1 MAGMLR
7 RRAGL
12 IAVAIALLVLCLDQ
26 ASKAWARGQLAPG
39 HEVTV
44 IPGWL
49 WFRLAGNTG
58 ATLGLGTGHNE
69 LFAALALIIVV
80 AIAVLAVRGN
90 VGGVPGLVA
99 LGAVAGGAIGNLVD
113 RVRLGSVT
121 DFIEIHYWPTDF
133 NLADAA
139 IRLGVV
145 LFLLVLVL
153 DWTRRPQRGRLG
165 AGRQR

>member
-1 MAGMLR
+1 MAGMPR
-7 RRAGL
+7 RHALL
-12 IAVAIALLVLCLDQ
+12 IVASITLLVLVLDQ
-26 ASKAWARGQLAPG
+26 ASKAWARGELTPG

-49 WFRLAGNTG
+49 WFRLASNTG
-58 ATLGLGTGHNE
+58 ATLGLGSGHNE

-80 AIAVLAVRGN
+80 AIAVLALRGN
-90 VGGVPGLVA
+90 VGGVLGIAA
-99 LGAVAGGAIGNLVD
+99 LGAIAGGAVGNLVD
-113 RVRLGSVT
+113 RVRLGTVT
-121 DFIEIHYWPTDF
+121 DFIEVHLWPTDF

-145 LFLLVLVL
+145 LFLLALLL
-153 DWTRRPQRGRLG
+153 DWTRRPRRASVG

>member
-1 MAGMLR
+1 MAGMPR

-12 IAVAIALLVLCLDQ
+12 IVVIALLVLCLDQ
-26 ASKAWARGQLAPG
+26 ASKVWARGELSPG
-39 HEVTV
+39 HQVTV

-49 WFRLAGNTG
+49 WFRLASNTG

-69 LFAALALIIVV
+69 LFAALSLIIVG
-80 AIAVLAVRGN
+80 AIAVLALLGN
-90 VGGVPGLVA
+90 VGGVLGLLA

-113 RVRLGSVT
+113 RIRLGSVT
-121 DFIEIHYWPTDF
+121 DFIEVHYWPTDF

-145 LFLLVLVL
+145 LFLLALLL
-153 DWTRRPQRGRLG
+153 DWTRRPGRGRLG
-165 AGRQR
+165 AGRVR